1 MTRKHWG
8 QFILVGFLWGVPY
21 LFMRVAVR
29 EFDPSVVV
37 FGRVV
42 IGAAILFPIAI
53 SRGVVRVTLA
63 GFKWILVY
71 AILEMCG
78 PWYLITHAE
87 QKVNSGLA
95 GLLVATVPIWSTIYS
110 SMAGDKTVWHAKR
123 LLGIIMGFS
132 GLVLIVGIETLS
144 GAADTLSI
152 FQLILAAILYSTAMA
167 IILHKMPNGDGV
179 AINAIAMAI
188 TAVIFAPTALTNWP
202 RSTPSISALR
212 SLFGLGILS
221 TGLAFMVYFKL
232 VREIGQARGSLVTYL
247 NTAFAVVLGVV
258 ILREPLTIGILTGL
272 PLVLT
277 GSYLASRKSSR
288 NLATP

>member
-1 MTRKHWG
+1 MTRKHLG

-29 EFDPSVVV
+29 EWDPSVVV

-53 SRGVVRVTLA
+53 KRGVVKDSLR

-87 QKVNSGLA
+87 TKINSGLA

-110 SMAGDKTVWHAKR
+110 SLAGDKTVWHAKR
-123 LLGIIMGFS
+123 LMGIVIGFV
-132 GLVLIVGIETLS
+132 GLILIVGIETIS
-144 GAADTLSI
+144 GAADAFSV
-152 FQLILAAILYSTAMA
+152 FQTVLAAILYSTAMA
-167 IILHKMPNGDGV
+167 IILRGMPNGDGV
-179 AINAIAMAI
+179 AINAIAMII
-188 TAVIFAPTALTNWP
+188 TAIIFAPAALTNLP
-202 RSTPSISALR
+202 DQMPSFNATA
-212 SLFGLGILS
+212 SLIGLGVLS
-221 TGLAFMVYFKL
+221 TGLAFMIYFGLIK
-232 VREIGQARGSLVTYL
+232 EIGQARGSLVTYL

-258 ILREPLTIGILTGL
+258 ILGEPLTIGIVTGL
-272 PLVLT
+272 PLVLL
-277 GSYLASRKSSR
+277 GSYFASRKSV
-288 NLATP
+288 TP

>member
-1 MTRKHWG
+1 MTRKHLG

-29 EFDPSVVV
+29 EWDPSIVV

-53 SRGVVRVTLA
+53 RRGVVKETLR
-63 GFKWILVY
+63 GIKWILAY

-87 QKVNSGLA
+87 TKINSGLA

-110 SMAGDKTVWHAKR
+110 SLAGDKTVWHAKR
-123 LLGIIMGFS
+123 LIGIIVGFI
-132 GLVLIVGIETLS
+132 GLVLIVGIETIS
-144 GAADTLSI
+144 GAADVFSV
-152 FQLILAAILYSTAMA
+152 FQTVLAAILYSTAMA
-167 IILHKMPNGDGV
+167 VILRGMPNGDGV
-179 AINAIAMAI
+179 AINAIAMII
-188 TAVIFAPTALTNWP
+188 TAIIFAPAALSNLPDQMPSFNATA
-202 RSTPSISALR
+202 
-212 SLFGLGILS
+212 SLIGLGVMS
-221 TGLAFMVYFKL
+221 TGLAFMIYFGL

-258 ILREPLTIGILTGL
+258 ILGEPVTIGIVTGL
-272 PLVLT
+272 PLVLL
-277 GSYLASRKSSR
+277 GSYFASRKSV
-288 NLATP
+288 TP

>member
-1 MTRKHWG
+1 MTRKHLG

-29 EFDPSVVV
+29 EWDPSVVV

-53 SRGVVRVTLA
+53 KRGVVKDSLR

-87 QKVNSGLA
+87 TKINSGLA

-110 SMAGDKTVWHAKR
+110 SLAGDKTVWHAKR
-123 LLGIIMGFS
+123 LMGIVIGFV
-132 GLVLIVGIETLS
+132 GLILIVGIETIS
-144 GAADTLSI
+144 GAADAFSV
-152 FQLILAAILYSTAMA
+152 FQTVLAAILYSTAMA
-167 IILHKMPNGDGV
+167 IILRGMPNGDGV
-179 AINAIAMAI
+179 AINAIAMII
-188 TAVIFAPTALTNWP
+188 TAVIFAPAALTNLP
-202 RSTPSISALR
+202 DQMPSFNATA
-212 SLFGLGILS
+212 SLIGLGVLS
-221 TGLAFMVYFKL
+221 TGLAFMIYFGLIK
-232 VREIGQARGSLVTYL
+232 EIGQARGSLVTYL

-258 ILREPLTIGILTGL
+258 ILGEPLTIGIVTGL
-272 PLVLT
+272 PLVLI
-277 GSYLASRKSSR
+277 GSYFASRKSV
-288 NLATP
+288 TP